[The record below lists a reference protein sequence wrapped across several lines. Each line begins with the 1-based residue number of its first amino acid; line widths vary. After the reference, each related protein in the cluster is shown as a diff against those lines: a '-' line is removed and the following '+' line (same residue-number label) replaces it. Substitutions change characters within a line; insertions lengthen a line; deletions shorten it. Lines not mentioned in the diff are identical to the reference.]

1 MRALWFTSLPDHDD
15 ALTEVRAALALNGSL
30 ERHDGRDFLMPPT
43 CECRVFDVPES
54 VQQSLIDAAT
64 LAQTD
69 VLLVGSER
77 PKLGIFDMDST
88 LIQHEVIDELAAA
101 FGLGPQVAAI
111 TERAMQGELDFVQ
124 SFTERLA
131 LLDGLAESE
140 LQNVY
145 ARLQLMPGAECLMR
159 NLSTRGIRVGIVSGG
174 FSYFADQIAG
184 RLGMDF
190 VISNTLECQGGFV
203 TGRVVAPVIDG
214 SMKEATLRAES
225 ERMGISI
232 EQTLAVGDGANDIP
246 MLKRAGIGVAFRAKP
261 KVQAQCANR
270 LNHQDLSA
278 LSYLVVH

>member
-1 MRALWFTSLPDHDD
+1 MRALWFTGAPNHDN
-15 ALTEVRAALALNGSL
+15 ALTKVRAILALNGPI

-43 CECRVFDVPES
+43 CECRVFDVPEGAR
-54 VQQSLIDAAT
+54 QLLMDAA
-64 LAQTD
+64 AEARTD

-77 PKLGIFDMDST
+77 PRLGIFDMDST

-131 LLDGLAESE
+131 LLSGLAESE

-145 ARLQLMPGAECLMR
+145 ARLQLMPGAESLMR
-159 NLSTRGIRVGIVSGG
+159 NLSARGVRIGIVSGG
-174 FSYFADQIAG
+174 FSYFADQIAS

-190 VISNTLECQGGFV
+190 VISNTLQCKAGYV
-203 TGRVVAPVIDG
+203 TGHVVAPVVDG
-214 SMKEATLRAES
+214 SMKEATLRGES
-225 ERMGISI
+225 ERMGIPIS
-232 EQTLAVGDGANDIP
+232 QTLAVGDGANDIP
-246 MLKRAGIGVAFRAKP
+246 MLKKAGVGVAFRAKP

-270 LNHQDLSA
+270 LNYQDLSA